1 MNRREA
7 LIFLAAAGIAQ
18 AAGQSAARP
27 AAQPDD
33 RRWQDGVLVSRRTL
47 PAGEHRSSNRY
58 LYRVR
63 GGAAH
68 YLVVLDRPLELE
80 TPAPV
85 KFSVGRRHV
94 VICDA
99 DGAERRAHLV
109 QTVRFGPALR

>member
-1 MNRREA
+1 MDRRDA
-7 LIFLAAAGIAQ
+7 IICLAAAGIAR
-18 AAGQSAARP
+18 AAGQSAAP
-27 AAQPDD
+27 SDE
-33 RRWQDGVLVSRRTL
+33 RRWQEGVLVSRRTL
-47 PAGEHRSSNRY
+47 PAGDRRSSNRY

-68 YLVVLDRPLELE
+68 YLVVLDQPLELE

-85 KFSVGRRHV
+85 KFSVSRRYV

-109 QTVRFGPALR
+109 QTVRFSPALR